1 MKKIIGIVAAVV
13 AVALAGLGIHLIL
26 KNKAANAIDY
36 SQYNLNAIIA
46 TEDSYSGIGDH
57 VKGNADAPVLLFE
70 YADFQCPGCS
80 TINPYINEI
89 IEEYGDN
96 LGLVYRNYLLSYH
109 QNGTAAASAAEAAG
123 LQGYWKE
130 YADMLFANQSIWE
143 GASVDE
149 RGDMFVD
156 LFRKV
161 TNGQGDTDKF
171 IADME
176 SQAVKKKIKFDMG
189 AGDYIGVPGT
199 PAVYLDGE
207 KIDFSDAG
215 TKEKFQALLREKID
229 AKLAKA
235 GITVNHAAATDA
247 TATTE
252 ATAEDAAETSEGAE

>member
-1 MKKIIGIVAAVV
+1 MKKIIGIIAIIAAVV
-13 AVALAGLGIHLIL
+13 LAGFGVHAVL
-26 KNKAANAIDY
+26 KNKSENTVDY
-36 SQYNLNAIIA
+36 SQYNLNAIISA
-46 TEDSYSGIGDH
+46 EDSFSGIGDH
-57 VKGNADAPVLLFE
+57 VKGNASAPVLLFE

-80 TINPYINEI
+80 TINPYMNELI
-89 IEEYGDN
+89 AEYGDN

-109 QNGTAAASAAEAAG
+109 QNGTAAAAAAEAAG

-143 GASVDE
+143 EATVDE

-161 TNGQGDTDKF
+161 TNGAGDTDKF

-176 SQAVKKKIKFDMG
+176 SSAVKKKIKFDMG

-207 KIDFSDAG
+207 KIDFSEAN
-215 TKEKFQALLREKID
+215 TKEKFLNLLREKID
-229 AKLAKA
+229 AKLAKS
-235 GITVNHAAATDA
+235 GIVVNHEA
-247 TATTE
+247 E
-252 ATAEDAAETSEGAE
+252 ATSEDAE

>member
-1 MKKIIGIVAAVV
+1 MKKIIGIIIGIAAVV
-13 AVALAGLGIHLIL
+13 LAGFGIHAIL
-26 KNKAANAIDY
+26 ENKAANTVDY
-36 SQYNLNAIIA
+36 SQYNLNSIISA
-46 TEDSYSGIGDH
+46 EESFSGIADH

-80 TINPYINEI
+80 TINPYLNEI
-89 IEEYGDN
+89 LDEYGDK

-123 LQGYWKE
+123 LQGYWQE
-130 YADMLFANQSIWE
+130 YANMLFANQSIWE
-143 GASVDE
+143 GASVEE

-161 TNGQGDTDKF
+161 TNGAGDVDKF
-171 IADME
+171 VSDME

-207 KIDFSDAG
+207 KIDFSSAN
-215 TKEKFQALLREKID
+215 TKEKFQNLIREKID

-235 GITVNHAAATDA
+235 GITVDHNATEESA
-247 TATTE
+247 TE
-252 ATAEDAAETSEGAE
+252 ESAEDAE